1 MSAKNGQFEF
11 TPKPMYCNMENAVRA
26 IQCCV
31 MASLSSINLIERDIK
46 KSIVKYLTGSILV
59 TEKNVKIAPSRLLF
73 QMKTLLLLLVPNAM
87 EKTTSVE
94 LFLEINQLHNIDFLV
109 I

>member
-1 MSAKNGQFEF
+1 M
-11 TPKPMYCNMENAVRA
+11 
-26 IQCCV
+26 
-31 MASLSSINLIERDIK
+31 
-46 KSIVKYLTGSILV
+46 KYLTGSILV